1 MGRAGRRAALA
12 GLVAFA
18 LVVSA
23 IGPCHCLLN
32 DGACQRQARGADAH
46 PCCER
51 PAGVQA
57 VADDCCSDAPGF
69 VLTSPDVP
77 EVAGPMLQGGHVAL
91 ALASARSVPADATHA
106 APPHPPDR
114 TTVLLI

>member
-1 MGRAGRRAALA
+1 
-12 GLVAFA
+12 VAFA

-32 DGACQRQARGADAH
+32 DGACHRQTREADAH
-46 PCCER
+46 ACCER

-57 VADDCCSDAPGF
+57 VAGECCGDTPEL

-91 ALASARSVPADATHA
+91 ALASARAVSADATHA